1 MQAISV
7 EDIPTAIDVLIVD
20 DSPAMRRLLRRT
32 LGMCHF
38 ELGRVVEAADGQE
51 ALDILQEMTVG
62 LLLLDVNMPK
72 IDGVTLLKL
81 LQQRDDGAMTPTVI
95 VSTDGSRERIDAA
108 IAAGA
113 KGYVCKPFR
122 PEELERAVTQA
133 LETNY
138 A

>member
-1 MQAISV
+1 MQASSV
-7 EDIPTAIDVLIVD
+7 EEIPTAIDVLIVD

-38 ELGRVVEAADGQE
+38 ALGRVVEAADGQE
-51 ALDILQEMTVG
+51 ALDILQEITVG
-62 LLLLDVNMPK
+62 LVLLDVNMPK

-81 LQQRDDGAMTPTVI
+81 LQQRNDSAMTPTVV

-133 LETNY
+133 LGANY

>member
-1 MQAISV
+1 MQADNV
-7 EDIPTAIDVLIVD
+7 ERTPTAIDVLIVD

-32 LGMCHF
+32 LGMCRF

-51 ALDILQEMTVG
+51 ALDILREISVG

-81 LQQRDDGAMTPTVI
+81 LQQRSGGVMTPAVV
-95 VSTDGSRERIDAA
+95 VSTDGSRERIEAA

-122 PEELERAVTQA
+122 PEELECAVTQA
-133 LETNY
+133 LEANHV
-138 A
+138 

>member
-1 MQAISV
+1 MQVSSV
-7 EDIPTAIDVLIVD
+7 EVIPTAVDVLIVD

-32 LGMCHF
+32 LGMCRF
-38 ELGRVVEAADGQE
+38 ELGRIVEATDGQE
-51 ALDILQEMTVG
+51 ALDILQKITVG
-62 LLLLDVNMPK
+62 LLLLDVNMPR

-81 LQQRDDGAMTPTVI
+81 LQRRDDGATTPAVI

-133 LETNY
+133 LEATN